1 MLNVVVVRSSSSAP
15 EAGGI
20 WVLKAQIDVHPVSD
34 SVLHFFS
41 GLRGGEALCFF
52 FFFFFPGVL
61 VLAILRRSGMLQKLE
76 TKHHC
81 KKKIETQ
88 TFLR

>member
-41 GLRGGEALCFF
+41 GLCGGEALCFLLLLLLLSTCARF
-52 FFFFFPGVL
+52 SYF
-61 VLAILRRSGMLQKLE
+61 E
-76 TKHHC
+76 TLGNVAKARN
-81 KKKIETQ
+81 KT
-88 TFLR
+88 